1 MDAKTLYIIGN
12 GFDKQHGIPSDYL
25 DFKAFVELHDDD
37 VFGWVEEFV
46 PAGEDWAHLET
57 ALAELDTGSIIESL
71 EHFMPSYS
79 SDEWSDSGHH
89 DFQYEVERVASG
101 LSSRL
106 QTLFAEWIRG
116 LPIPD
121 AASAP
126 VRFGSLDSQGFY
138 LTFNYTPTLSVVYE
152 IDDSRIL
159 HIHGRG
165 DDENADLILGHG
177 WAPSERQS
185 LNHSSD
191 LETQDTRLT
200 EALDELDSYFEK
212 TFKPSQK
219 IIAEN
224 ADFFERL
231 DSVEEVVVLGHGL
244 SKVDQMYF
252 KAIVKGLKDRGVIWT
267 VAVRSPDSYE
277 KNRLALLGFGVPSEQ
292 VFWKL
297 WSDM

>member
-1 MDAKTLYIIGN
+1 MDAKTLYIVGN
-12 GFDKQHGIPSDYL
+12 GFDRQHGIPSDYL

-57 ALAELDTGSIIESL
+57 ALAELDTGSVIESL

-89 DFQYEVERVASG
+89 DFQYEVERIASG

-106 QTLFAEWIRG
+106 QTLFAEWVRN

-126 VRFGSLDSQGFY
+126 VRFRGLDPQGFY
-138 LTFNYTPTLSVVYE
+138 LTFNYTPTLSMVYGV
-152 IDDSRIL
+152 DDSRVL
-159 HIHGRG
+159 HIHGKG
-165 DDENADLILGHG
+165 EDENADLILGHG
-177 WAPSERQS
+177 WAPNERQS

-212 TFKPSQK
+212 TFKPSRK

-224 ADFFERL
+224 ADFFQGL
-231 DSVEEVVVLGHGL
+231 DSVEEIVILGHGL

-252 KAIVKGLKDRGVIWT
+252 KAIVNGLNSRGVVWT
-267 VAVRSPDSYE
+267 IAVRSPNSYE

-297 WSDM
+297 WSDI